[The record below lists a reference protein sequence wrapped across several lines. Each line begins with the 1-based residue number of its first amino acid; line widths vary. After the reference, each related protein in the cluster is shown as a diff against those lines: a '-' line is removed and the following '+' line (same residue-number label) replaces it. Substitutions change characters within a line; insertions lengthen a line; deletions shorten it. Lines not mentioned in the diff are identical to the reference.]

1 MQNLIDEV
9 KKLKEDI
16 RNEIFNAYTTD
27 SEYSNEQLS
36 LLQSAE
42 QTIIKARNTLEK
54 IGSPKE
60 KEE

>member
-27 SEYSNEQLS
+27 TDYSDEQLA

-42 QTIIKARNTLEK
+42 QTIIKARDTLKK
-54 IGSPKE
+54 IGSLKGM
-60 KEE
+60 EE

>member
-27 SEYSNEQLS
+27 TDYSDEQLA

-42 QTIIKARNTLEK
+42 QTIIKARNTLKK
-54 IGSPKE
+54 IGSLKGM
-60 KEE
+60 EE